1 MPKQNP
7 LGMFSAEI
15 LLQTPEQTPERKYL
29 TSQVANQFGVSKKT
43 ILNWLK
49 AERIAEPARHPITKY
64 RLWTDTDIAMI
75 RRMLDREAYDP
86 ARNR

>member
-1 MPKQNP
+1 MPKQIP
-7 LGMFSAEI
+7 VGMFSAEI
-15 LLQTPEQTPERKYL
+15 LLHGPEQIPERTYI

-49 AERIAEPARHPITKY
+49 AERIPEPARHPVTKY

-75 RRMLDREAYDP
+75 RRMLDKEAYDP